1 MESKIAHLSMIQAVV
16 SRLASNSFILKGWSI
31 TIVSA
36 IVALAAKDGTPK
48 LVALALLPAIAFWAL
63 DGYFLSKERLFRD
76 LYNRVRLLPDDAI
89 DFAMDLVPNTST
101 SWTTTTFSR
110 TLMLFHGCIVALMAA
125 LALIV
130 FSHT

>member
-1 MESKIAHLSMIQAVV
+1 MESKIAHLNMIQAVV
-16 SRLASNSFILKGWSI
+16 SRLASNSFLLKGWSI

-48 LVALALLPAIAFWAL
+48 LVALALFPAIAFWAL

-89 DFAMDLVPNTST
+89 DFAMNLVSNTST
-101 SWTTTTFSR
+101 SWTATAFSR
-110 TLMLFHGCIVALMAA
+110 TLILFHGCIVALMAA